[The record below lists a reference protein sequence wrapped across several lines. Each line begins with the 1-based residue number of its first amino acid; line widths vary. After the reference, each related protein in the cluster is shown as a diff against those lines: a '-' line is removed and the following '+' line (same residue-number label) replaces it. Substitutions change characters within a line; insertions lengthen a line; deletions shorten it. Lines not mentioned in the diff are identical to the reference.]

1 MASTTTQIN
10 ICDKDSDGYNYS
22 IGFSYSLVKAD
33 DAKIVKDKNKR
44 IRKNE
49 PYHAKN
55 GEYAMQAGAFGIVI
69 NNIELKHQNEKNLRL
84 SMRFLPNK
92 KTKVYGR
99 NWTMKPGSTYE
110 YDQNPDEDDEEDNYQ
125 FAIAK
130 ARKYGEK
137 LSEEDKQLDVE
148 ETTEETGIFTIM
160 AKMSYQKSE
169 PEPEPEPEPEL
180 VMRGMRG
187 GNVTRGITRGIFRGS
202 NEPTRSISGF
212 DDKNKE
218 DDILKGHSL
227 ARIGNGS
234 KATTESISVETYPI
248 YGTNFETKIRLYVDD
263 STTTDIVVK
272 FGQTREEFK
281 ASSALPPFR
290 GN

>member
-10 ICDKDSDGYNYS
+10 ICDKDSDGNEYS
-22 IGFSYSLVKAD
+22 IGFSYSIVKAD

-44 IRKNE
+44 IRTYE
-49 PYHAKN
+49 PYEAKN

-69 NNIELKHQNEKNLRL
+69 KNIELKHKEKNLRL
-84 SMRFLPNK
+84 SMRFLQNK
-92 KTKVYGR
+92 KTKVYGK
-99 NWTMKPGSTYE
+99 NWIMKPGSTYE
-110 YDQNPDEDDEEDNYQ
+110 YDQNPDEDGEDNYQ

-137 LSEEDKQLDVE
+137 LSEEDKKLDVE

-169 PEPEPEPEPEL
+169 PEPEPESEP
-180 VMRGMRG
+180 VMRG

-202 NEPTRSISGF
+202 NEPTRSIRGF
-212 DDKNKE
+212 DNKDE
-218 DDILKGHSL
+218 KDDVDILKGHSL

-234 KATTESISVETYPI
+234 KATTESITVETYPI
-248 YGTNFETKIRLYVDD
+248 HGTNFETKIRLYVDD
-263 STTTDIVVK
+263 SSSTDIAVK

-281 ASSALPPFR
+281 ASSTLPPFR